1 MYAIIIANAPDFNA
15 APYTPMLAA
24 ANLIIAA
31 DGGGNALFA
40 ANIVPHLVIGDLDSL
55 APAALAHFQSRGA
68 EVQRFP
74 SEKDETDLELAIL
87 AAVARGADQIDILGA
102 IGGRWDQGLAN
113 VAMLALP
120 ELTGQ
125 HVRLVDLHQVAFLV
139 RNHASIPG
147 AIDATVSLIPLT
159 GAVHGITTQ
168 GLRYPLDD
176 ATLYYE
182 RSRGISN
189 QITSL
194 PAQVTVRE
202 GMLLVVVAV

>member
-1 MYAIIIANAPDFNA
+1 MYAIIIANAPDFSA
-15 APYTPMLAA
+15 APYAPMLATA
-24 ANLIIAA
+24 DLIIAA

-40 ANIVPHLVIGDLDSL
+40 ANMQPHLIIGDLDSL
-55 APAALAHFQSRGA
+55 DPAALAHFQARGA
-68 EVQRFP
+68 EVQRFRA
-74 SEKDETDLELAIL
+74 EKDETDLELALL

-120 ELTGQ
+120 ELAGH

-139 RNHASIPG
+139 RDSASIPG
-147 AIDATVSLIPLT
+147 HIGATVSLIPLA

-168 GLRYPLDD
+168 GLRYPLDA

-194 PAQVTVRE
+194 PAHVTIGE
-202 GMLLVVVAV
+202 GMLLIVVAV